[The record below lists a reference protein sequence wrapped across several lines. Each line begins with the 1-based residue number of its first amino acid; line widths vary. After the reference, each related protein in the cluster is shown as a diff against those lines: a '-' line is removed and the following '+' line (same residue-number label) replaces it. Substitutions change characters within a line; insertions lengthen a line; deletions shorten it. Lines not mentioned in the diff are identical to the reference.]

1 MDAPKAHAADA
12 CRCAG
17 RFAPSTMGQR
27 MTSAAT
33 LGAKGVKELPSLV
46 LELQSDVLDTR
57 MPCSDL
63 LRKAFVVSKKLGVE
77 KIQEW
82 LSHEL
87 NGYPQRA
94 AIPDYREIR
103 GSLKVWNPYRG
114 WQPLYFR
121 DARDAELLS
130 TKKNRQPIG
139 ELESLVKTDK
149 VDFLQIYFPPY
160 IENQL
165 LRGMDVPLQPSLHV
179 SPNQV
184 VRILDA
190 VRNTILEWVLE
201 LEKQGVI
208 GEGMTFSKEEKQAA
222 GNVTYQITHNIGNM
236 QHSQI
241 QHDSPNAS
249 QIIRVEI
256 NINAI
261 ADFLQQLRAAR
272 NALKLSDEASAELT
286 AEIATLDSQLRSP
299 NPKNSIL
306 SESLRSVRNILEGM
320 TGSIIAST
328 LLNALSSIL

>member
-1 MDAPKAHAADA
+1 MP
-12 CRCAG
+12 G
-17 RFAPSTMGQR
+17 
-27 MTSAAT
+27 
-33 LGAKGVKELPSLV
+33 LV
-46 LELQSDVLDTR
+46 LELQSDVLDAR
-57 MPCSDL
+57 MRCSDL
-63 LRKAFVVSKKLGVE
+63 LRKALVVSKKLGVE
-77 KIQEW
+77 EIQEW

-94 AIPDYREIR
+94 AIPDYREMR

-114 WQPLYFR
+114 WQPLYFQ
-121 DARDAELLS
+121 DARNAELLS
-130 TKKNRQPIG
+130 THKNGQPIG

-149 VDFLQIYFPPY
+149 VGFLQIDFPPH

-165 LRGMDVPLQPSLHV
+165 LRGMDIPLQPSIHV
-179 SPNQV
+179 PQNQV
-184 VRILDA
+184 VGILDA
-190 VRNTILEWVLE
+190 VRNTILEWALE

-222 GNVTYQITHNIGNM
+222 SNVTYQITHNIGSM

-256 NINAI
+256 GIKTI

-272 NALKLSDEASAELT
+272 DDLKLSNEASAELT
-286 AEIATLDSQLRSP
+286 AEIATLDSQLHSP

-306 SESLRSVRNILEGM
+306 LESLRSVRNILEGM
-320 TGSIIAST
+320 TGSAIASA
-328 LLNALSSIL
+328 LLNSLSSIL

>member
-1 MDAPKAHAADA
+1 M
-12 CRCAG
+12 
-17 RFAPSTMGQR
+17 QR
-27 MTSAAT
+27 E
-33 LGAKGVKELPSLV
+33 LIELPSLV
-46 LELQSDVLDTR
+46 LELQSDVLDAR

-94 AIPDYREIR
+94 AIPDYRKIR
-103 GSLKVWNPYRG
+103 GSLKVWNPYHG
-114 WQPLYFR
+114 WQPLYFQ
-121 DARDAELLS
+121 DAREAERFS
-130 TKKNRQPIG
+130 TSKNRQPIG
-139 ELESLVKTDK
+139 ELEFLVKTDK
-149 VDFLQIYFPPY
+149 VSFLQICFPPY
-160 IENQL
+160 LENQL
-165 LRGMDVPLQPSLHV
+165 LRDMDVHLQPSLHI

-272 NALKLSDEASAELT
+272 NDLKLSDEASAELT

-328 LLNALSSIL
+328 LLNALSSILGQPT